1 MPPSRKSSSI
11 GARPHWFDRAT
22 AAVGWI
28 VSSVSV
34 RTRIIAIALIPVIG
48 FLANGAA
55 FMSGESDVHA
65 AFTRV
70 RQAGALADATAD
82 YQRALMAIRI
92 TARDFVANPGREKI
106 DQFEEAVTRA
116 LRQLDA
122 MEVSADA
129 GSWDTLQSLRT
140 RVNDLKQN
148 FATIVAE
155 QERLGFTSS
164 QGIRGRLREAN
175 VAIERII
182 NDRLLSFTETDAREL
197 TIALL
202 AMRRYESEYQLNRML
217 FIQQMFFGEFEK
229 LRNMLGRLSADAEA
243 KLYISQNVEAYAAA
257 FHEWISG
264 VDKVRPFISIIDL
277 DSEQMIPAADTLIAS
292 ANRVA
297 DIANS
302 DLLTS
307 QERTRNI
314 ILLVGFAAVLIGL
327 GFSWLIGRSITR
339 PLNGLASVM
348 KRLAA
353 GDTSARIPATRA
365 RDEVGEMARTVIV
378 FRDTMIERERLAAA
392 QGETSRAR
400 EQRSEMIAATIVR
413 FERSVD
419 QVLSKVRGAAQRL
432 EMASGQLNGAADS
445 MSAEARQAEN
455 RVTAASANVTAAAG
469 SVEELAASIG
479 EIAAQAH
486 TSTDVASRAVAE
498 ARRTTQTMEQL
509 GQAATRIGEVISLIQ
524 AIAGQTNLLALNATI
539 EAARAGEAGRGFA
552 VVASEVKSLA
562 GQTAKATEDIADQIG
577 SIQSAAADAAQ
588 AINQVNV
595 IIEDMSAIASNVAAT
610 VEEQNSAVSSIAEG
624 MSSASSE
631 AQGGA
636 EAMSRVAVASKDAR
650 NTAAEVKTLADTLAG
665 EAEGLEG
672 EVRRFLSE
680 VRAA

>member
-217 FIQQMFFGEFEK
+217 FFQLMFFGEFEI
-229 LRNMLGRLSADAEA
+229 LRNMLGRLSADAVA
-243 KLYISQNVEAYAAA
+243 KLYISLNVEAYAAA

-297 DIANS
+297 DIANR

-650 NTAAEVKTLADTLAG
+650 NTAAEVKTLADTLAV

>member
-70 RQAGALADATAD
+70 RQAGALADATAE

-106 DQFEEAVTRA
+106 DQFEEAGTRA

-339 PLNGLASVM
+339 PLNGLVSVM